1 MQPAMPREVESEG
14 TALLES
20 KNGALPPQ
28 RGAAVKLFGCGSRDT
43 VYSGSGSGDST
54 SNAALAQGLAN
65 AGFDVWWTPPTP

>member
-28 RGAAVKLFGCGSRDT
+28 RGAAVKLFGCGSRD
-43 VYSGSGSGDST
+43 ST